1 MIIDSPTIPAS
12 PFNKAGIVVNS
23 QLAIRV
29 EGTSI
34 VVIIVVVI
42 DIVIVI
48 VVIVVVVVIV
58 IVIVIIISSCG
69 RKRLRGGTLLFNR
82 LKGNVIGRR
91 RSIALSMARKGRRTR
106 TMLRSINQT
115 EMI

>member
-34 VVIIVVVI
+34 VVIIIIVV
-42 DIVIVI
+42 
-48 VVIVVVVVIV
+48 VVIVVVVIV
-58 IVIVIIISSCG
+58 IISSCG
-69 RKRLRGGTLLFNR
+69 RKRLRGGTLWVNSS
-82 LKGNVIGRR
+82 KGNVIGRN
-91 RSIALSMARKGRRTR
+91 RSIAL
-106 TMLRSINQT
+106 
-115 EMI
+115 